1 MGSRVEV
8 SVVIPTRDRQ
18 AMLPRALEVS
28 LGQENVALEV
38 IVVDDGSRDGTPEIL
53 RSARDPRLKVVTHGT
68 SRGVAAARN
77 AGIERADGEWLAFLD
92 DDDVW
97 SPHKLRRQLDI
108 AGAQGALFAY
118 AAAVDLDERGDVSR
132 LDRPPPP
139 EDLLRRLLR
148 FNVIPA
154 GSSNV
159 LAHTGLVRETG
170 GFDERLSQAADWE
183 LWIRF
188 ATAGRAASCEEVLV
202 GYSLHSGNMLL
213 AEPKRIS
220 RELSYIAAKH
230 RLLAETL
237 QVSLDRSAY
246 FRWVATGHRRAGRRL
261 PAAAGYVRAAATGGG
276 RRDLVRAVA
285 ALAGQRMTVAVN
297 RRLASSGEREI
308 LDVKTPPWLERY
320 GLVEAE

>member
-18 AMLPRALEVS
+18 AMVRRALEVS
-28 LGQENVALEV
+28 LSQEDVELEV
-38 IVVDDGSRDGTPEIL
+38 IVVDDGSRDGTPEVL
-53 RSARDPRLKVVTHGT
+53 RGVRDSRLKVVTHRA

-77 AGIERADGEWLAFLD
+77 AGIEEAGGEWLGFLD

-97 SPHKLRRQLDI
+97 SPRKLRRQLDS
-108 AGAQGALFAY
+108 AAAQGASIVY
-118 AAAVDLDERGDVSR
+118 AAAVDLDERGNMTR

-159 LAHTGLVRETG
+159 LARTDLVRDTG

-183 LWIRF
+183 LWIRL
-188 ATAGRAASCEEVLV
+188 AAAGRAASCEEVLV
-202 GYSLHSGNMLL
+202 GYSLHPGNMLL
-213 AEPKRIS
+213 AKPKRVS

-237 QVSLDRSAY
+237 QVRLDRSAY
-246 FRWVATGHRRAGRRL
+246 SRWVATGHRRAGRRL

-276 RRDLVRAVA
+276 RRDLLRAVA
-285 ALAGQRMTVAVN
+285 ALAGERMTVAAG
-297 RRLASSGEREI
+297 RRQVSSGEREV
-308 LDVKTPPWLERY
+308 LDFKRPSWLDHY